1 MTNTENLGIECGCS
15 PFPAP
20 TEGGMCAQCQPN
32 NALTCEEESILAKMR
47 DIKHEVRGITER
59 LNAIQAYEAA
69 TLRGVVASK
78 DQSEWNSLFGRL
90 EDLRTQWKD
99 WQLRLEDAIER
110 KLIFLG
116 HREPK

>member
-59 LNAIQAYEAA
+59 LNAIQAAL
-69 TLRGVVASK
+69 TGGVTPEDK
-78 DQSEWNSLFGRL
+78 GEWNGLFGRL
-90 EDLRTQWKD
+90 EDLRTQWKE